1 MWFYLEMNTDKLIN
15 WLEIYWMQRK
25 FFKIILMLLFYVE
38 IIQFF
43 YVDWEKEKKEEKEW
57 KNYFIV
63 DQLAIL

>member
-1 MWFYLEMNTDKLIN
+1 MWFYLEMNIDKLIN

-63 DQLAIL
+63 NQLAIL

>member
-1 MWFYLEMNTDKLIN
+1 
-15 WLEIYWMQRK
+15 MQRK

-63 DQLAIL
+63 D